1 MGNCGSYIV
10 LSKRVGPTKP
20 HHTHTFG
27 KQKIEQKTADT
38 QRAASCFQAVQINL

>member
-1 MGNCGSYIV
+1 M
-10 LSKRVGPTKP
+10 KRVGPTKP

-38 QRAASCFQAVQINL
+38 QRAASCFHAVLINL